1 VAAGPDGGV
10 DAMSTARKSNLLRVA
25 YIAGA
30 VLLCMAM
37 IFALRMG
44 FSYDGKC
51 GGFLPEVSAQKPCSL
66 WAYMTGDVVAM
77 AVVVAITYWP
87 VLLLLVI
94 LAVPAGY
101 IFGRRVRHGG
111 TL

>member
-1 VAAGPDGGV
+1 MTRADKSRVFRGP
-10 DAMSTARKSNLLRVA
+10 

-30 VLLCMAM
+30 VLLCTAL

-51 GGFLPEVSAQKPCSL
+51 GGFLPEVSAQRPYSL
-66 WAYMTGDVVAM
+66 WAYMSGDVVAIA
-77 AVVVAITYWP
+77 AVLAITYWP
-87 VLLLLVI
+87 AVLVLII
-94 LAVPAGY
+94 LAVLTGY
-101 IFGRRVRHGG
+101 YFGRRGRHGD

>member
-1 VAAGPDGGV
+1 MTRAN
-10 DAMSTARKSNLLRVA
+10 KSQVFRGL

-30 VLLCMAM
+30 LLLCMAL

-51 GGFLPEVSAQKPCSL
+51 GGFLPEVSAQRPCSL
-66 WAYMTGDVVAM
+66 LEYMTGDVVAI

-87 VLLLLVI
+87 VVLMLII
-94 LAVPAGY
+94 LAVLTGY
-101 IFGRRVRHGG
+101 FFGRRGRHGDAP
-111 TL
+111 